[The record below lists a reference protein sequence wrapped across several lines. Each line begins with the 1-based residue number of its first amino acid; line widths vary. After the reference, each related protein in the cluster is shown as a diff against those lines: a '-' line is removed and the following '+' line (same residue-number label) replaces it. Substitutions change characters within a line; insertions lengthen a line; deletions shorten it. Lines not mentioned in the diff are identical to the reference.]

1 MGTRAE
7 RAAAVM
13 RGLTAGV
20 HGDSTVIAELYT
32 DDVSGWSP
40 VMSVSSAV
48 ELAIELEDRGDSFSE
63 IELSFAP
70 LDVDGDAACVE
81 WTMTATHS
89 GSIVVDDDVCI
100 EATGRRLTL
109 HGVTVAEF
117 AGERICSFRQY
128 WDEGELLAQI
138 SAPASR

>member
-1 MGTRAE
+1 MATKSE
-7 RAAAVM
+7 RASAVM
-13 RGLTAGV
+13 RGLTAGAR
-20 HGDSTVIAELYT
+20 GDSSVIAELFT

-48 ELAIELEDRGDSFSE
+48 ELAIELEDRSDSFSE
-63 IELSFAP
+63 IELSFVP

-89 GSIVVDDDVCI
+89 GPIAVDDDVCV

-109 HGVTVAEF
+109 HGVTVARF

-138 SAPASR
+138 GAALR